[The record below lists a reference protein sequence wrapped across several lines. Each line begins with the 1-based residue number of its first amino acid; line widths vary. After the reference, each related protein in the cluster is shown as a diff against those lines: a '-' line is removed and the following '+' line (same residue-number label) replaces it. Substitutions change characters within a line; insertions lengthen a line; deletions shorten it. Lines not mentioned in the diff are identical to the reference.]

1 MLLGYYDKYTKKNAR
16 GKLFFFGAKVKIGDG
31 QIVRYNGQAQVALF
45 SSRGL
50 DVIFY

>member
-1 MLLGYYDKYTKKNAR
+1 MGYYDKYAKKDAR

-31 QIVRYNGQAQVALF
+31 QIVRYNGQAQQVALF